1 MGGKGQGEKGTEAP
15 TNTSIPGRGLHLAEP
30 LSQRPEHPELLE
42 AGSPHPEPRVDLP
55 PLLQAW
61 PYPMRTG
68 GKDSAHTGAT
78 RDHRLT
84 ASHAAPS
91 PQRTVLVPRGEP
103 RPGHAA
109 GPRPPSSGT
118 LPQATAAEPTPSRLC
133 ACRPLALERCP
144 SSATEPCPEP
154 ARTQPGA
161 GRAQAAGGGGTSTD
175 RLVRRLTSPVWATVR
190 TCSLT

>member
-61 PYPMRTG
+61 LYPMRTG

-109 GPRPPSSGT
+109 GPAPPVFRDPSPSRRSRADT
-118 LPQATAAEPTPSRLC
+118 EPTLRVSPTGPRTVPVLC
-133 ACRPLALERCP
+133 DGALP
-144 SSATEPCPEP
+144 
-154 ARTQPGA
+154 
-161 GRAQAAGGGGTSTD
+161 
-175 RLVRRLTSPVWATVR
+175 
-190 TCSLT
+190 